1 MNALEPV
8 KKSMIYPRSI
18 ATNATASVTVDT
30 LGCEHVAIDVLAGVA
45 SSNLTVLT
53 VGFGTATNSFTN
65 VIVGGTATS
74 TSVDFVI
81 ADADT
86 DNGVIHS
93 FSIDKAGLER
103 YMRVQVENT
112 SVATVVAALIQ
123 CYKQKTPVTTAAQMG
138 VDVFLAMPPTT

>member
-8 KKSMIYPRSI
+8 KKLMIYPRSV

-30 LGCEHVAIDVLAGVA
+30 IEFEHIAVDVLSGVA
-45 SSNLTVLT
+45 SSNITLLNI
-53 VGFGTATNSFTN
+53 GFGTATNSFTN
-65 VIVGGTATS
+65 IVVGGTATS

-81 ADADT
+81 AAADT
-86 DNGVIHS
+86 DNGCIQS

-112 SVATVVAALIQ
+112 AVATVVAALIQ
-123 CYKQKTPVTTAAQMG
+123 LYKAKQPIDTAAKMG
-138 VDVFLAMPPTT
+138 VDVFVAVPPTS